1 MHAGVLA
8 ADPVVP
14 PDPLEVRDFDEDQR
28 DDREE
33 EELAAHPENV
43 AAKPP
48 KRNRPFGLKSLAAQ

>member
-1 MHAGVLA
+1 VHAGVLA

-14 PDPLEVRDFDEDQR
+14 PDPLEVRDLHEDQR

-43 AAKPP
+43 AAEAA
-48 KRNRPFGLKSLAAQ
+48 KRNRPFGLNRLAAQ